1 MLPEARFLP
10 LRFLPPTPQDA
21 VAASKVMAHECLSI
35 RRRIDK
41 EYSTKAAL
49 AAGDPSVYTGAAGV
63 AYMYWRLATMD
74 SHYIPGQREELLEKA
89 TTYSKAALR
98 LVRPERRGQRR
109 TSTFLTGAAGV
120 HPRSKHATASSS
132 SPRLPYISD
141 SSILASGNTFQTAQP
156 SGKQVYCVA
165 AAIASTR
172 NETTNA
178 ASYCQQVLA
187 LGSTCVTPGVP
198 SELLYGRAG
207 FLSCLL
213 FLAAN
218 AGLQLKECGDV
229 IAGAIQL
236 ILADGAQLSTAEFP
250 LMWSWHDT
258 FYLGAAHGLAGILL
272 VLL

>member
-1 MLPEARFLP
+1 MLPQARFLP

-21 VAASKVMAHECLSI
+21 VAASKVMAHECLAI

-49 AAGDPSVYTGAAGV
+49 AEGDPSVYTGAAGV

-120 HPRSKHATASSS
+120 
-132 SPRLPYISD
+132 
-141 SSILASGNTFQTAQP
+141 
-156 SGKQVYCVA
+156 YCVA
-165 AAIASTR
+165 AAIAFTK
-172 NETTNA
+172 NETTSA

-187 LGSTCVTPGVP
+187 LGSTCVTPDVP

-229 IAGAIQL
+229 IAGTIQ
-236 ILADGAQLSTAEFP
+236 ILADGGDLADADSPLTSQGWKGGSSSPTGRISQTQTSPSCGRGTTPSTSAP
-250 LMWSWHDT
+250 RT
-258 FYLGAAHGLAGILL
+258 G
-272 VLL
+272 